1 MCCCRRRNIKIS
13 SIHERAPRISYQDHS
28 LTFQELLNIDN
39 AISMHHRNLQVMAT
53 EMFNGNSK
61 TNIRVHSCS
70 YNPRRNNTFEKREI
84 ALCISRY

>member
-1 MCCCRRRNIKIS
+1 MCRSRRRNIEIS

-61 TNIRVHSCS
+61 TNIRVQDK
-70 YNPRRNNTFEKREI
+70 F
-84 ALCISRY
+84 L

>member
-1 MCCCRRRNIKIS
+1 MGRSRRRNIKIS

-61 TNIRVHSCS
+61 TNIRLQDK
-70 YNPRRNNTFEKREI
+70 F
-84 ALCISRY
+84 L

>member
-1 MCCCRRRNIKIS
+1 MKSFVTSKFSYCPLIWMCRSRRHNIKIS

-61 TNIRVHSCS
+61 TNIRVQDK
-70 YNPRRNNTFEKREI
+70 F
-84 ALCISRY
+84 L